1 MSSWNSYLVLK
12 IWKPYV
18 VRIYPRS
25 TFLLIPCEGWER
37 RQNSRAKNYDE
48 SKSASMRPIHAVLLW
63 DFGGFGVLRFGKIE
77 VMRCMKSYGWAPM
90 SPWVDVVYFRLL
102 VCVISCKI

>member
-1 MSSWNSYLVLK
+1 MKTRACCTFWGWRSDFNVHRGHYLDALNFLSGKSWNSYLVLK

-63 DFGGFGVLRFGKIE
+63 DFGGFGV
-77 VMRCMKSYGWAPM
+77 
-90 SPWVDVVYFRLL
+90 
-102 VCVISCKI
+102 